1 MNETRFQKWMNAV
14 DDDLLE
20 EAQQPM
26 KKKRSYTAPG
36 RLPPVLPWL

>member
-20 EAQQPM
+20 EAQQPTT
-26 KKKRSYTAPG
+26 RTENPLRTS
-36 RLPPVLPWL
+36 